1 MSKNIYMVSGY
12 IPSDE
17 NKVYMHIHCLIKTK
31 YRFVWVN
38 CINNHMIGGATDNP
52 GYDTL
57 EEALMSIHAF
67 TGNDWQFVHTDNFE
81 DVLIVYEQVKKRV
94 SEGLKKG

>member
-1 MSKNIYMVSGY
+1 MSKNIYVVSGY

-17 NKVYMHIHCLIKTK
+17 NKVYMYIHCLIKTK
-31 YRFVWVN
+31 HNYVWVN
-38 CINNHMIGGATDNP
+38 CVNNSMIGGSTDNP

-57 EEALMSIHAF
+57 EEALMSIHGF
-67 TGNDWQFVHTDNFE
+67 TGDDWRFVRTEDFK
-81 DVLIVYEQVKKRV
+81 DVLTVYEQVEKRV

>member
-17 NKVYMHIHCLIKTK
+17 NKVYMYIHCFIKTK
-31 YRFVWVN
+31 HNYVWVD
-38 CINNHMIGGATDNP
+38 CVGCSMIGGLTDNP
-52 GYDTL
+52 GWNTL
-57 EEALMSIHAF
+57 EEALIGIHGF
-67 TGNDWQFVHTDNFE
+67 TNDEWRFVHTEDFK
-81 DVLIVYEQVKKRV
+81 DVLTVYEQVEKRV